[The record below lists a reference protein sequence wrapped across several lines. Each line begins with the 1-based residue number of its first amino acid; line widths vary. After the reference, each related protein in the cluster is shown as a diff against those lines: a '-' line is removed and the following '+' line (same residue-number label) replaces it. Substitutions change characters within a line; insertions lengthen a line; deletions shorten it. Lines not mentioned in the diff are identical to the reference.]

1 MSWDRWGRRLVL
13 GGLAIV
19 TGAFAR
25 NVYDAKVRELG
36 RTFRAGERTARGG
49 EFACL
54 ACGVRS
60 RLVAGATV
68 PACSA
73 CGHGDSTK
81 TG

>member
-36 RTFRAGERTARGG
+36 RTFRAGELTTRGG
-49 EFACL
+49 EFACR
-54 ACGVRS
+54 ACGTRF
-60 RLVAGATV
+60 RLAGGATV
-68 PACSA
+68 PACPS
-73 CGHGDSTK
+73 CGNSDSIK

>member
-1 MSWDRWGRRLVL
+1 MSWDRWSRRLLV

-36 RTFRAGERTARGG
+36 RPFRAGQRTARGG
-49 EFACL
+49 EFACRRCS
-54 ACGVRS
+54 ARF
-60 RLVAGATV
+60 RLGAGETV
-68 PACSA
+68 PSCPS
-73 CGHGDSTK
+73 CGHSDSNK